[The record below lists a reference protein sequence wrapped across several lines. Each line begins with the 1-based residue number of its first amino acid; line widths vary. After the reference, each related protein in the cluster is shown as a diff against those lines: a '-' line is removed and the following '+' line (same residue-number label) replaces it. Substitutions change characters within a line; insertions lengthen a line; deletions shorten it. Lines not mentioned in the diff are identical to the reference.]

1 MLLWKTIISGFLEP
15 HMTTFGS
22 VISRNSMLKM
32 QKKNKKKRMSDR
44 LQIQV
49 KGVFF
54 SLLYICCYCVSLW

>member
-32 QKKNKKKRMSDR
+32 QKKKKKKECLTAFRYR
-44 LQIQV
+44 
-49 KGVFF
+49 
-54 SLLYICCYCVSLW
+54 